1 MDKSIFGI
9 KAMSAYSE
17 GQIPLT
23 STLVIITSSVFLSCN
38 FAPLNLLYVSFK
50 FNVNNCAIFY

>member
-9 KAMSAYSE
+9 KVMSAYSETCLVRQE

-23 STLVIITSSVFLSCN
+23 STLVIITSIVFLSYN
-38 FAPLNLLYVSFK
+38 FAPLNLLL
-50 FNVNNCAIFY
+50 C